1 MISKEAI
8 LEKVIELIKELA
20 PDEALINPDTDLIQ
34 DLGIESIRVMDML
47 MVLEDEYDISI
58 ELNVLVKVRT
68 PEQLAEAILTLTER
82 KYGTV

>member
-20 PDEALINPDTDLIQ
+20 PDEALIKPDTDLIQ

>member
-1 MISKEAI
+1 LISKEAI

-20 PDEALINPDTDLIQ
+20 PDEALIKPDTDLIQ

>member
-1 MISKEAI
+1 LISKEAI

>member
-1 MISKEAI
+1 
-8 LEKVIELIKELA
+8 
-20 PDEALINPDTDLIQ
+20 
-34 DLGIESIRVMDML
+34 MDML

>member
-8 LEKVIELIKELA
+8 LEKVIVLIKKLA
-20 PDEALINPDTDLIQ
+20 PDGALITPDTDLIQ

-47 MVLEDEYDISI
+47 MELEDEYDISI

>member
-8 LEKVIELIKELA
+8 LKKVIELIKELA